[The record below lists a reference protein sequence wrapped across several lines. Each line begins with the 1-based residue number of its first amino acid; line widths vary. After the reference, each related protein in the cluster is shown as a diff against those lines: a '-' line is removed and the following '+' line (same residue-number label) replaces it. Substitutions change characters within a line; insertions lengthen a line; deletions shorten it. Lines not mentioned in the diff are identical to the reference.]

1 MLWIV
6 ANEIDWC
13 GWIAGRILKSE
24 KSEKVDDLAQ
34 KYLLRYCGVVGVLL
48 AAALLFGNVQETSS
62 YRAYRMWKNGWAQAY
77 GEGWEERFKVLKD
90 DSVKDVVFTPL
101 YPVELIMYADLQPE
115 DGYTWV
121 NVVCA
126 DYYGKTSITVI
137 NP

>member
-1 MLWIV
+1 MDNLT
-6 ANEIDWC
+6 
-13 GWIAGRILKSE
+13 
-24 KSEKVDDLAQ
+24 Q

-48 AAALLFGNVQETSS
+48 AAAVLFGNVQETSS
-62 YRAYRMWKNGWAQAY
+62 YRAYRMWRNGWAQAY

-121 NVVCA
+121 NYECA
-126 DYYGKTSITVI
+126 QYYGKESITIV
-137 NP
+137 NE